1 MRIFD
6 RLASL
11 RSTGT
16 LQAAPPQ
23 LDIGRQGQRGLHRGL
38 DVWYSVAYLACEL
51 AKARPMATL
60 PAHVYRHTGG
70 GRTAV
75 PDDPLG
81 EVLKTSWNPWVSAPE
96 GMRWLVM
103 RRDTMG
109 VANVRVE
116 YDRDGQV
123 SALWPVEA
131 PVTPMRNGRHAVY
144 RVEGGDDFTPAGTYQ
159 AWEMLRV
166 KSPVAVANGVGGRS
180 LAELSA
186 ENIGLSI
193 DLEGFYSKLITNG
206 NHFPGYLATDQ
217 ALGPKDLERI
227 AEGLKGT
234 SGVMEAGRVRVFD
247 KGLKYHTVEM
257 TMADMNLIEQ
267 QTWVL
272 EQTCRVLSVPPQEVY
287 DLSHATYSNV
297 EQGAV
302 QFCQKTLL
310 PEVVDIET
318 AFNCVL
324 HAQGK
329 RDMYVKFDM
338 SGLMRGTFAE
348 RQEGYRT
355 SVLGGWK
362 TLNDVRRDEDEEPLP
377 GLDVTL
383 RPLSYA
389 TVDADGTVR
398 AADTSAGARSALDPE
413 GGDHIIKDMRRR
425 VRERFENK
433 GDVESSRA
441 FARRV
446 FEPYA
451 LACEEAGVPFD
462 LEGEVAACAT
472 STSTGL

>member
-1 MRIFD
+1 MFEIFD
-6 RLASL
+6 KLSRLRTSSRMTAALPMLDLDGSVRL
-11 RSTGT
+11 RN
-16 LQAAPPQ
+16 
-23 LDIGRQGQRGLHRGL
+23 L
-38 DVWYSVAYLACEL
+38 DVWYSIAYLSCEL

-60 PAHVYRHTGG
+60 PAHVYRRTEE
-70 GRTAV
+70 GREV
-75 PDDPLG
+75 VHGDPLG
-81 EVLKTSWNPWVSAPE
+81 EVLQTAWNPWVSAPE

-109 VANVRVE
+109 VAYVRVE

-123 SALWPVEA
+123 AALWPVEA
-131 PVTPMRNGRHAVY
+131 NVTPMRNGRRAVFA
-144 RVEGGDDFTPAGTYQ
+144 VDSGDEFTPAGNYQ

-166 KSPVAVANGVGGRS
+166 KSPVAVAGGVSGRS

-193 DLEGFYSKLITNG
+193 DLESFYTKLITNG
-206 NHFPGYLATDQ
+206 NHFPGYLATEQQLSNEDVT
-217 ALGPKDLERI
+217 RI
-227 AEGLKGT
+227 AESLKGS
-234 SGVMEAGRVRVFD
+234 SGVMEAGRIRVFD

-257 TMADMNLIEQ
+257 TVGDMNLIEQ

-272 EQTCRVLSVPPQEVY
+272 QQTCRVLSVPPQEVY
-287 DLSHATYSNV
+287 DLSRATYSNV
-297 EQGAV
+297 EQGNV

-310 PEVVDIET
+310 PEVVDLET

-324 HAQGK
+324 RAQGK
-329 RDMYVKFDM
+329 TDLRVKFDL

-355 SVLGGWK
+355 AVLGGWK
-362 TLNDVRRDEDEEPLP
+362 ELNEVRRDEDEPPLP

-389 TVDADGTVR
+389 TVTRDGQIIAPKSGT
-398 AADTSAGARSALDPE
+398 AGAPIDPD

-425 VRERFENK
+425 VGERFSEK
-433 GDVESSRA
+433 GDTAATRS

-446 FEPYA
+446 FEPYSK
-451 LACEEAGVPFD
+451 ACEDAGIPFD
-462 LEGEVAACAT
+462 IEEEVEKCAT
-472 STSTGL
+472 SICTEP